1 LKLHHV
7 KEFCIFISRKILKN
21 TQILK
26 KLVIA
31 IDGPAASGKSTT
43 AKLVARELGYLYLDT
58 GAMYRAMTLKVLE
71 QNIDIGSEEEIVR
84 IANETCINFERRDE
98 QMRIFLD
105 NRDVTKKIRNQT
117 VTAAVSAVSAI
128 KRIREVMVR
137 EQRRMS
143 AEGGIVVDG
152 RDIGTVVF
160 PSADLKIFMIADVKE
175 RARRRQKDL
184 HNEGIDLPVDQIE
197 FEITERDRKDSA
209 RHVSP
214 LKQAADAI
222 MVDTSTMTIDEQ
234 VKFIVNRARVLIEN
248 A

>member
-1 LKLHHV
+1 
-7 KEFCIFISRKILKN
+7 
-21 TQILK
+21 LK
-26 KLVIA
+26 KLVVA

-84 IANETCINFERRDE
+84 IAENTQIHFARRDD

-105 NRDVTKKIRNQT
+105 TRDVTKKIRSQS

-128 KRIREVMVR
+128 GRIREVMVR

-160 PSADLKIFMIADVKE
+160 PNADLKIFMIADVTE

-184 HNEGIDLPVDQIE
+184 HSEGIDVPVDQLE
-197 FEITERDRKDSA
+197 REIAERDRKDSG
-209 RHVSP
+209 RHISP
-214 LKQAADAI
+214 LKQASDAI
-222 MVDTSTMTIDEQ
+222 MIDTSRMTIDEQ
-234 VKFIVNRARVLIEN
+234 VKLIVDKAKVLIDTK
-248 A
+248 

>member
-1 LKLHHV
+1 
-7 KEFCIFISRKILKN
+7 
-21 TQILK
+21 LK

-84 IANETCINFERRDE
+84 IANDTHINFGRRDD

-105 NRDVTKKIRNQT
+105 NRDVTKKIRSQA

-184 HNEGIDLPVDQIE
+184 HNEGIEVPVDQLE
-197 FEITERDRKDSA
+197 CEITERDRKDSA
-209 RHVSP
+209 RHISP
-214 LKQAADAI
+214 LKQANDAV
-222 MVDTSTMTIDEQ
+222 MVDTSKMTIDEQ
-234 VKFIVNRARVLIEN
+234 VKLIVNRARVLIEN

>member
-1 LKLHHV
+1 
-7 KEFCIFISRKILKN
+7 
-21 TQILK
+21 LK
-26 KLVIA
+26 KLVVA

-71 QNIDIGSEEEIVR
+71 QKIDIGSEEEIIR
-84 IANETCINFERRDE
+84 IAENTQINFAHRDD
-98 QMRIFLD
+98 QIRIFLD
-105 NRDVTKKIRNQT
+105 NRDVTKKIRSQA

-128 KRIREVMVR
+128 ERIREVMVR

-160 PSADLKIFMIADVKE
+160 PNADLKIFMIADVTE

-184 HNEGIDLPVDQIE
+184 QSEGIDVPVDQLE
-197 FEITERDRKDSA
+197 REITERDRQDSG
-209 RHVSP
+209 RYISP
-214 LKQAADAI
+214 LKQASNAI
-222 MVDTSTMTIDEQ
+222 MVDTSRMTIDEQ
-234 VKFIVNRARVLIEN
+234 VKLIVDRAKILIDTK
-248 A
+248 